1 MLRDFKEF
9 KTYLASSPH
18 IRPSQGSVVFRAPRN
33 PLRHKQQ
40 LGKSC
45 PAHPEKVKRP
55 LPAWSAQSTV
65 QAAESFLAF
74 IQTNTSSPSS
84 KARSCPQSG
93 EKPKDA
99 HRVWASIHKASPP
112 HGLCTKRGAVG
123 RLQAPGRSILRP
135 CQTQPR
141 GLPGCRA
148 AAKLGPEPSHTAWKG

>member
-9 KTYLASSPH
+9 KTYVASSPH
-18 IRPSQGSVVFRAPRN
+18 IPPQGSVVFRALRN
-33 PLRHKQQ
+33 PPRHKQQ

-55 LPAWSAQSTV
+55 LPAWSAQSAV

-84 KARSCPQSG
+84 KVLPRSCPQSG
-93 EKPKDA
+93 RNPEDA
-99 HRVWASIHKASPP
+99 HGVWASVHKDSPP
-112 HGLCTKRGAVG
+112 HGLCTKRGAVD
-123 RLQAPGRSILRP
+123 RLQAPGHSILRP
-135 CQTQPR
+135 CQTQPC

-148 AAKLGPEPSHTAWKG
+148 AAKPGPEPSHTA

>member
-18 IRPSQGSVVFRAPRN
+18 IPPSQGSVVFRAPRN

-55 LPAWSAQSTV
+55 LPAWSTQSAV

-74 IQTNTSSPSS
+74 IQTNTPSPSS
-84 KARSCPQSG
+84 KGSLLPAARG
-93 EKPKDA
+93 ETLKMRPGCG
-99 HRVWASIHKASPP
+99 HLFTSTVRHTASAP
-112 HGLCTKRGAVG
+112 RGALWIGCRYLVTAS
-123 RLQAPGRSILRP
+123 QRP
-135 CQTQPR
+135 CQT
-141 GLPGCRA
+141 
-148 AAKLGPEPSHTAWKG
+148 

>member
-18 IRPSQGSVVFRAPRN
+18 IRPSQGSVVFRTTRN
-33 PLRHKQQ
+33 PPRHKQQ

-84 KARSCPQSG
+84 KGSLLPAVRGETQRCAQGVGICSQGQSATRALHQEG
-93 EKPKDA
+93 RCGSAAGTWSQHPETLPDPTT
-99 HRVWASIHKASPP
+99 WPP
-112 HGLCTKRGAVG
+112 
-123 RLQAPGRSILRP
+123 RLQ
-135 CQTQPR
+135 
-141 GLPGCRA
+141 GCSQAR
-148 AAKLGPEPSHTAWKG
+148 T